1 MADNTTGFTAAS
13 YFANLS
19 REKRLKGVRCRSC
32 GALSAFPR
40 PMCAACRSKDME
52 WHEFSGK
59 GRLSTFTC
67 ISIVPVY
74 MGQKGYSRDNPYCTG
89 VVTLEEGPR
98 VSARI
103 LGVDGRN
110 PQDIETGLDLV
121 LDLEELDPENPS
133 LAFRPA

>member
-1 MADNTTGFTAAS
+1 
-13 YFANLS
+13 
-19 REKRLKGVRCRSC
+19 
-32 GALSAFPR
+32 
-40 PMCAACRSKDME
+40 
-52 WHEFSGK
+52 
-59 GRLSTFTC
+59 
-67 ISIVPVY
+67 
-74 MGQKGYSRDNPYCTG
+74 